1 MPFLPSTNVT
11 CPLFQDNEMILALNH
26 AIESKLHSA
35 LLCHKAFPDT
45 TLILQWT
52 NDEVHKPLD
61 QVNSKCR
68 YEGSEHGLATMNVKF
83 DAIITPSQ
91 LWFEAYDVGKPIG
104 MPVETKGNV
113 FAPLPL
119 LP

>member
-1 MPFLPSTNVT
+1 MPLLPSTNVT
-11 CPLFQDNEMILALNH
+11 CPLFQDNEMIPELNH

-35 LLCHKAFPDT
+35 LLCHKAFPAT

-52 NDEVHKPLD
+52 NDEVHKPQD
-61 QVNSKCR
+61 EVTSKYR
-68 YEGSEHGLATMNVKF
+68 YKGSEHELATMNIKS

-91 LWFEAYDVGKPIG
+91 LWFQAYDVGKPIG
-104 MPVETKGNV
+104 MPLETKGNV
-113 FAPLPL
+113 LAPLPL